1 MSRKNQRRAAAPQPS
16 SLTTQARF
24 EALLR
29 RGTELLQGGRAQEA
43 IHPLELAHQLQPDD
57 PHAAHNLSSAYLLSG
72 RFKKAL
78 PLLQQLLAA
87 DPENAQLWL
96 NRGAAALGNPV
107 LATDEQQREA
117 IAAFMKALELDPA
130 IPNAAYNIGLI
141 YRDRGETVQAIT
153 WFQRAIQTNPHDTD
167 AQKMIARLQQAQLV
181 EDQDDQEEE

>member
-16 SLTTQARF
+16 SLTIQARF

-29 RGTELLQGGRAQEA
+29 RGTELLQRGRAQEA

-57 PHAAHNLSSAYLLSG
+57 PNAAHNLSSAYLLSG
-72 RFKKAL
+72 RFKKAA
-78 PLLQQLLAA
+78 PLVEKLLAA

-117 IAAFMKALELDPA
+117 IAAFTRALELDPA
-130 IPNAAYNIGLI
+130 IPNAAYNIGLV
-141 YRDRGETVQAIT
+141 YRDRGETAQAIH
-153 WFQRAIQTNPHDTD
+153 WFQRTIQINPRDTD
-167 AQKMIARLQQAQLV
+167 AQKMIARLQQAQV
-181 EDQDDQEEE
+181 VDDQEEE